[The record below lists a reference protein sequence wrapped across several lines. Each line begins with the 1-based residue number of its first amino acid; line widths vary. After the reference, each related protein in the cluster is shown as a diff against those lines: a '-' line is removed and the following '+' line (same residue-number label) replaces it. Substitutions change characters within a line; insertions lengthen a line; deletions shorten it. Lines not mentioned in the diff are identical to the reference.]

1 MTNHLPSR
9 QVLLLSALL
18 SACAEPPPGTVDA
31 VRDTAAHVVSSQKKI
46 VPNAPDPT
54 SACTALY
61 SSAAARAT
69 LSSAVI
75 DPAITH
81 GATGTL
87 ILSFNDRNVLAAAET
102 FVTGLLGVTRG
113 SGLGVFQNLPMLA
126 IETTLTPGLVNTLR
140 AGLQPLGL
148 LSIYQDR
155 PLQYFLSES
164 ADFIGAPAARDE
176 FLVTGRGIG
185 VAIIDSGVDGTQGD
199 FANLVQ
205 NVKII
210 APIADVGVGG
220 ALYLENQANT
230 DLTSGHGTHV
240 ASTIGGTGDR
250 SGGLYTGIAPEAELV
265 GIGAG
270 DALFILFALQGF
282 DYALDPDHRAEHGIR
297 VISNSWGSSGRFAP
311 FDPISIAS
319 RRAYDE
325 GIVVTFAAG
334 NEGPAEDTL
343 NPYSASPCVISVA
356 AGDKQGHLADFSS
369 RGVPGDDLHHPDI
382 TAPGVDII
390 AARAATG
397 AVTPPYT
404 DDLTYGAFYSQIS
417 GTSMATPH
425 LSGVI
430 ALMLEANPALNTDGV
445 LDILAQAARP
455 MYAPAEPGEPATEH
469 AVWEVGHGYVDA
481 FAAVEE
487 AVARGGD
494 RHVIETATLATWT
507 GTVQLAVS
515 LPTFGGLVAAQHEH
529 TLQVPAGAV
538 ALRIAT
544 TWGNPAY
551 DLDLSV
557 FGPSGNLIATS
568 AQGTSAS
575 EAVSIPNPVAGAY
588 RVQLRGFLNLPTS
601 YSGLAEIDTLVP
613 LP

>member
-1 MTNHLPSR
+1 MTKPISISQFLLVSAVLVACTQPS
-9 QVLLLSALL
+9 
-18 SACAEPPPGTVDA
+18 PPGRVD
-31 VRDTAAHVVSSQKKI
+31 DIAAHTVSSNKKI
-46 VPNAPDPT
+46 VPQTPDPT

-69 LSSAVI
+69 LSNPVI
-75 DPAITH
+75 DPAITY
-81 GATGTL
+81 GSASTL
-87 ILSFNDRNVLAAAET
+87 ILSFNDENALAAAET
-102 FVTGLLGVTRG
+102 FLIATLGLARG
-113 SGLGVFQNLPMLA
+113 NGLGVFQNLPMLA
-126 IETTLTPGLVNTLR
+126 IEAPLTPGLVDTLR

-155 PLQYFLSES
+155 PLQYFLHES
-164 ADFIGAPAARDE
+164 ADYIGAPAARDE

-185 VAIIDSGVDGTQGD
+185 VAVIDSGVDGTQGD
-199 FANLVQ
+199 FGNLVQ

-210 APIADVGVGG
+210 APIVDVDLGG
-220 ALYLENQANT
+220 YLYLENQSNT

-240 ASTIGGTGDR
+240 ASTIGGTGVR
-250 SGGLYTGIAPEAELV
+250 SGGRYTGIAPEADLV

-270 DALFILFALQGF
+270 DALFILAALQGF
-282 DYALDPDHRAEHGIR
+282 DYALDPDHRAAYNIR

-311 FDPISIAS
+311 YDPISIAS
-319 RRAYDE
+319 KRAYDE
-325 GIVVTFAAG
+325 GIVVAFAAG
-334 NEGPAEDTL
+334 NEGPAADTL
-343 NPYSASPCVISVA
+343 NPYSASPCVVSVA
-356 AGDKQGHLADFSS
+356 AGDKQGRLADFSS

-382 TAPGVDII
+382 TAPGVDIV
-390 AARAATG
+390 AARAVTG

-430 ALMLEANPALNTDGV
+430 ALMLEANPALNLDGV
-445 LDILAQAARP
+445 LDILAATARP
-455 MYAPAEPGEPATEH
+455 MYVPADPATQH

-481 FAAVEE
+481 RAAVAE
-487 AVARGGD
+487 AVERGGG
-494 RHVIETATLATWT
+494 RHVIETSTLAAWT

-515 LPTFGGLVAAQHEH
+515 VPTFGGLIAAQHEY
-529 TLQVPAGAV
+529 TVQVPGDVV
-538 ALRIAT
+538 ALRITT
-544 TWGNPAY
+544 TWGNPAF

-557 FGPSGNLIATS
+557 YGPSGNLIATS

-575 EAVSIPNPVAGAY
+575 ESVAIPNPVAGTY

-601 YSGLAEIDTLVP
+601 YSGVAEIDTLVP